1 MQQDSSNISPIKAIH
16 DLARRNKVRSLIREL
31 CLYFFNNTNQIV
43 AEYQLEKESGPAH
56 AKIYTV
62 QLRLGEKVYTG
73 VDRSIKLAQ
82 RAAAKTALDD
92 DRHSLSI
99 NNSDKKINSTCIFIF
114 KSFELFFSSPMKCLN
129 LQLLL

>member
-1 MQQDSSNISPIKAIH
+1 MFI
-16 DLARRNKVRSLIREL
+16 
-31 CLYFFNNTNQIV
+31 FFNTTNQIV

-62 QLRLGEKVYTG
+62 QLRLGEKEYTG

-92 DRHSLSI
+92 HRHSLSI
-99 NNSDKKINSTCIFIF
+99 NNSDQKLNSTCIFIF
-114 KSFELFFSSPMKCLN
+114 KSIELFFS
-129 LQLLL
+129 